1 MVRHI
6 VSGSPPTPN
15 GDLHLGHLSGPYAAA
30 DIYTRAR
37 RLAGEEAMYIIGSD
51 VNQSYVPF
59 KAAEL
64 GVDAVAMAK
73 EFDDEISHLF
83 TAMDF
88 SHDGYVRPG
97 DSELHQQIVGEF
109 FRTLYREGR
118 LDTRTEDCL
127 YCEPCARYLSD
138 AHVTGTCPHCG
149 NDDCDGNLCEM
160 CARPNAVVDLVEPRC
175 NRCGGPPGRREFT
188 RLVFPL
194 SAYAERLRD
203 YHRQAVFSPQ
213 LEALCADL
221 LARGLPDIPVT
232 HPSDWGVPVPVE
244 GFDDQRI
251 FVWAE
256 MLPGYFAEVAETLA
270 TRGEDPQDWRTVWNA
285 AQVVQFFGWDNGY
298 FHTLLYPA
306 LMMAYD
312 STLRAPHALLTNEFY
327 LLDNDKFSTSRS
339 HAVWGGALIA
349 QVPADVVRFVLAHD
363 RPQFERTNF
372 TFGRFR
378 ELVDGELV
386 GRWQAWLADLFH
398 RLGDTVPDF
407 AYATPSQRSFVGGL
421 ATLAAD
427 CLGAYTAE
435 QFSPPRAARTL
446 RELVTR
452 VREFSAGGE
461 RAASTRPGSPE
472 VLAGIAAEAQAAK
485 LLAQLAFPIMPE
497 FAGRL
502 WSALGC
508 AGPVRL
514 DDLVPLPGGTPV
526 GAPET
531 AFFEPLPA
539 DLEQRVFG

>member
-30 DIYTRAR
+30 DIYARAR
-37 RLAGEEAMYIIGSD
+37 RLAGQEAMYIIGSD

-64 GVDAVAMAK
+64 GVDAEAMAK

-88 SHDGYVRPG
+88 SHDRYVRPG

-109 FRTLYREGR
+109 FLTLYREGR
-118 LDTRTEDCL
+118 LDTRTEECL
-127 YCEPCARYLSD
+127 YCERCARYLSD
-138 AHVTGTCPHCG
+138 AHVTGACPHCG
-149 NDDCDGNLCEM
+149 NDDCDGNLCEV

-175 NRCGGPPGRREFT
+175 NQCGGPPGRREFT

-194 SAYAERLRD
+194 SAYADRLRD
-203 YHRQAVFSPQ
+203 YHRQAIFSPQ

-221 LARGLPDIPVT
+221 LDRGLPDIPVT

-244 GFDDQRI
+244 GFEDQRI

-256 MLPGYFAEVAETLA
+256 MWPGYFAEVAETLA
-270 TRGEDPQDWRTVWNA
+270 ARGEDPQTWRTVWNA

-306 LMMAYD
+306 LTMAYD
-312 STLRAPHALLTNEFY
+312 PALRPPHALLTNEFY
-327 LLDNDKFSTSRS
+327 LLDDDKFSTSRS

-363 RPQFERTNF
+363 RPQYERTNF
-372 TFGRFR
+372 TFDRFR

-386 GRWQAWLADLFH
+386 GRWQDWLDDLFA
-398 RLGDTVPDF
+398 RLGATVPDF
-407 AYATPSQRSFVGGL
+407 AYATPSQRRFVAGL
-421 ATLAAD
+421 ATLAED
-427 CLGAYTAE
+427 GLDAYTAE
-435 QFSPPRAARTL
+435 RFSPPRAARTL

-452 VREFSAGGE
+452 AREFAAAGA
-461 RAASTRPGSPE
+461 RAALTRPGSPE
-472 VLAGIAAEAQAAK
+472 VLTGVAAEAQAAK

-502 WSALGC
+502 WSALGGE
-508 AGPVRL
+508 GPVRL
-514 DDLVPLPGGTPV
+514 DDLAPLPEGTPV
-526 GAPET
+526 GAPGT
-531 AFFEPLPA
+531 PFFEPLPA
-539 DLEQRVFG
+539 DLEQRVYG